1 MKPNELIDN
10 MVEKSKAEVKPTIPQ
25 KPAAPKP
32 KMPAVA
38 PKPSW
43 KQTKTDAGTLYEKDG
58 KKFMYNDDDIPELD
72 RSTYRK
78 HFEDAIN
85 IDDPVKL
92 KKVHDNFAADR
103 GKDSYEARAYRDVI
117 LRDSDKPAKPN
128 NEPSDDDIYEALADY
143 DWQVTP
149 NTTAGQYA
157 NEIAGKLKTNPEK
170 VMKVLTGMHKG
181 ITPESNLSQ
190 LMDRDGAY
198 DLDNERSY
206 GPVRYKNVNEAY
218 ADFEKYLGS
227 GEPDEIDRFNNAA
240 EQLDIFMQPYF
251 KTKEEKAKWDNISQT
266 GTGEQIIDMA
276 KSIIERSQKPKV
288 SAEPV
293 YNENDG
299 WESWADKMD
308 QFVPKDWET
317 DGWDGNTRIYTA
329 PNGDSVWVH
338 AGGGVTVYPA
348 NFNGPND
355 IKSYDSVTEYI
366 NGSKKVKTNVPQ
378 EQPKTDWHEK
388 GFMLGRQNGLSDE
401 ESDELAT
408 LIYNFMKNKNK

>member
-10 MVEKSKAEVKPTIPQ
+10 MVEKSKTEVKPTIPQ

-32 KMPAVA
+32 KAFTDYKGVEKTPYGHVYNFNGESITDLGAERASMKMPVE
-38 PKPSW
+38 KG
-43 KQTKTDAGTLYEKDG
+43 KNYGFTYTKGGDEVYADT
-58 KKFMYNDDDIPELD
+58 
-72 RSTYRK
+72 
-78 HFEDAIN
+78 FEDAYKALGGKIGES
-85 IDDPVKL
+85 PKPKKSTVAKTSL
-92 KKVHDNFAADR
+92 KN
-103 GKDSYEARAYRDVI
+103 
-117 LRDSDKPAKPN
+117 
-128 NEPSDDDIYEALADY
+128 
-143 DWQVTP
+143 
-149 NTTAGQYA
+149 
-157 NEIAGKLKTNPEK
+157 KTN
-170 VMKVLTGMHKG
+170 GG
-181 ITPESNLSQ
+181 S
-190 LMDRDGAY
+190 Y
-198 DLDNERSY
+198 DLDNERSW

-240 EQLDIFMQPYF
+240 EQLDEYLEPLFAN
-251 KTKEEKAKWDNISQT
+251 KEEKAKWDSVSQT

-293 YNENDG
+293 YNENDS

-308 QFVPKDWET
+308 QFVPEDWDT

-348 NFNGPND
+348 NFNGPNE
-355 IKSYDSVTEYI
+355 IESYDNVTEYI
-366 NGSKKVKTNVPQ
+366 NNPKQRKVNIPQDVKDFTNKLYDGIVPQ

-408 LIYNFMKNKNK
+408 LIYNFMKGKNK